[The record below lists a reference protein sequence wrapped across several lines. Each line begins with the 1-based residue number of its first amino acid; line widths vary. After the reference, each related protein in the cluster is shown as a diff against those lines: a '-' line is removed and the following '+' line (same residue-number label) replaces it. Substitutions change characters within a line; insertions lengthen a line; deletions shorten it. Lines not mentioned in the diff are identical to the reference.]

1 MKSMTSDDFI
11 VLFSTFTEYNM
22 MITLSKV
29 QIKVKDED
37 KAAVFQDWVMSCYC
51 AGVWFMYQIH
61 SSLVTHTAANALLEA
76 STQ

>member
-1 MKSMTSDDFI
+1 MKSMTSDDFMF
-11 VLFSTFTEYNM
+11 LLSTFTEYNM

-51 AGVWFMYQIH
+51 AGVRFMYQIH

>member
-1 MKSMTSDDFI
+1 MKSMTSDDFM

-37 KAAVFQDWVMSCYC
+37 NAAVFHDWVMSCYC
-51 AGVWFMYQIH
+51 AVYVSDTLLACHTH
-61 SSLVTHTAANALLEA
+61 SSKCSA
-76 STQ
+76 